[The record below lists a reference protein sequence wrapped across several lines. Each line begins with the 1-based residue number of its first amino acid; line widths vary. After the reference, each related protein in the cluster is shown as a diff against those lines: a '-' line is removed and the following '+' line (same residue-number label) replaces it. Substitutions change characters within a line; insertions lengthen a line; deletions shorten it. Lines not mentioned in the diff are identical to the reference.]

1 MSKQINDWQEKSTKN
16 EKFRREMKDMMAQ
29 VNDPLEYRIHKWS
42 DAVDKWKELATKAA
56 IAEGNFK
63 TWKAA
68 RKVSFVNAGRS
79 LGLADALTEADKDY
93 AHHWMIHNDAA
104 IKAEAAKKE
113 IDIAKAHWETER
125 SNQVSLRQVK

>member
-1 MSKQINDWQEKSTKN
+1 
-16 EKFRREMKDMMAQ
+16 MKRKIDDLLLD
-29 VNDPLEYRIHKWS
+29 NNPLEFRVYQWGE
-42 DAVDKWKELATKAA
+42 AVNKWKELATKAA
-56 IAEGNFK
+56 IAEGKFK

-79 LGLADALTEADKDY
+79 LGLADALTEADENY
-93 AHHWMIHNDAA
+93 AANWMVYNEAA

>member
-1 MSKQINDWQEKSTKN
+1 MNRKITE
-16 EKFRREMKDMMAQ
+16 EMKDVIKQ
-29 VNDPLEYRIHKWS
+29 VNDPLEYRIYKWS
-42 DAVDKWKELATKAA
+42 DAVNKWKELATKAA

-79 LGLADALTEADKDY
+79 LELADALTEADGEY
-93 AHHWMIHNDAA
+93 AAHWMIYNDAA